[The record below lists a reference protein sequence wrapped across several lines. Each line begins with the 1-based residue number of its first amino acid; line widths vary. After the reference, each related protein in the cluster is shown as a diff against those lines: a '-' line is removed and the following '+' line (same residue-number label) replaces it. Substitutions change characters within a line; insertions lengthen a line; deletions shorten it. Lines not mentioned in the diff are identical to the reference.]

1 MNLTIEEGLEL
12 VKQVLDGSSSDCSE
26 IIFFPPS
33 IALSAISGELKNTEY
48 KVGIQNIH
56 HEKSGAYT
64 GEISTKMARDIGAYW
79 ALVGHSERR
88 QLQKESDEL
97 VKQKLE
103 CSLKAG
109 MNVIVCVGETLEE
122 RLSGQ
127 AESVVSKQLKKV
139 LAIDLTKIQTEVVI
153 AYEPI
158 WAIGSGESATLEE
171 VQEMHAFIRNVLLG
185 VLGTLGANVRILYGG
200 SVTAENSADLIK
212 QDHVDGLLVGGAS
225 LKADSFSSIL
235 NALD

>member
-1 MNLTIEEGLEL
+1 
-12 VKQVLDGSSSDCSE
+12 
-26 IIFFPPS
+26 
-33 IALSAISGELKNTEY
+33 
-48 KVGIQNIH
+48 
-56 HEKSGAYT
+56 
-64 GEISTKMARDIGAYW
+64 MARDIGAYW

-109 MNVIVCVGETLEE
+109 MNGIVCVGETLEE

-139 LAIDLTKIQTEVVI
+139 LAIDLTKIQNEVVI

-171 VQEMHAFIRNVLLG
+171 VQEMHAFIRNELLG

-212 QDHVDGLLVGGAS
+212 QDHVNGLLVGGAS

-235 NALD
+235 NALG

>member
-1 MNLTIEEGLEL
+1 M
-12 VKQVLDGSSSDCSE
+12 S
-26 IIFFPPS
+26 
-33 IALSAISGELKNTEY
+33 
-48 KVGIQNIH
+48 
-56 HEKSGAYT
+56 
-64 GEISTKMARDIGAYW
+64 
-79 ALVGHSERR
+79 
-88 QLQKESDEL
+88 
-97 VKQKLE
+97 
-103 CSLKAG
+103 
-109 MNVIVCVGETLEE
+109 VIVCVGETLEE
-122 RLSGQ
+122 RQSGQ

-139 LAIDLTKIQTEVVI
+139 LTIDLTEIQNEVVI

-212 QDHVDGLLVGGAS
+212 QDHVNGLLVGGAS

-235 NALD
+235 NALG